1 MPAVGCGTSQSS
13 AEDVTP
19 QEAVALDQQAQVHGQ
34 ATAKPAKNLKGLA
47 ALVVT
52 AKLSETDAPGFDLEI
67 LNQAKKGTTVH
78 IAVESVEAQLGDKV
92 GPVIG
97 WLGDDS
103 PLSRRIM
110 EPSFIDLP
118 AGRAIVAARVNLMAD
133 QEWMAQEGVMVS
145 IKLRISGTRN
155 RSRTIELPPIALSSI
170 AGQS

>member
-1 MPAVGCGTSQSS
+1 
-13 AEDVTP
+13 
-19 QEAVALDQQAQVHGQ
+19 
-34 ATAKPAKNLKGLA
+34 LA

-52 AKLSETDAPGFDLEI
+52 ANFSESESPGFDLEV

-78 IAVESVEAQLGDKV
+78 IAVESVEARLGDKV
-92 GPVIG
+92 SPVIG

-103 PLSRRIM
+103 PLSRRVM
-110 EPSFIDLP
+110 EPSYVDLP
-118 AGRAIVAARVNLMAD
+118 PGRAIVAARVNLMAEE
-133 QEWMAQEGVMVS
+133 EWMAQEGVMVS